1 MKNYGIFSYSA
12 RSGVRYYYLPV
23 VVDEDEE
30 DRDSPRLL
38 ELRPDGKIVLC
49 RGTVPESREEAEEGG
64 YIKLGTVGELIE
76 AFEKVAKAI
85 EEKT

>member
-1 MKNYGIFSYSA
+1 MKNYGIFSYSS
-12 RSGVRYYYLPV
+12 RRGVRYYYLPV
-23 VVDEDEE
+23 VVDE
-30 DRDSPRLL
+30 RTNSARLL
-38 ELRPDGKIVLC
+38 ELRPDGSIVLC

>member
-23 VVDEDEE
+23 VVDEE

-49 RGTVPESREEAEEGG
+49 RGTIPESREEAEEGG